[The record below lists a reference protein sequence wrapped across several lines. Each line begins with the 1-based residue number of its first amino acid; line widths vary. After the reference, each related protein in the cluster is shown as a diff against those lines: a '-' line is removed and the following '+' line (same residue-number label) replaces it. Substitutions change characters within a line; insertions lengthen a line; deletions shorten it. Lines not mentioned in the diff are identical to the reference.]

1 MEAPLFESIAFKY
14 AAPLKAPVRS
24 ALLDA
29 SGRLAVKDVPVPT
42 LHGGDLLVEMKVCG
56 ICGSDLEKIRGGYTA
71 APPILGHEAVGVV
84 REAGK
89 GVRDIQEGDR
99 VFPHHHVPC
108 YGCGYCMAGSETMCP
123 DYRKWH
129 LEPGGFSE
137 AFRVPPWNVEHGGV
151 LPLPRSLS
159 FEEGAFVEPLACTIR
174 ALDRFRVPKGS
185 TILVSGAGPMGLL
198 TIQLLPSYGAERIL
212 VSEVSAYRLRHAE
225 RLGASTVNPREEE
238 LREAVLG
245 ETEGRGADLAIVA
258 TSNPEALLQAIE
270 STRDGGTVGLLGIPE
285 AGATLP
291 DVSRLLTQELSL
303 ISSNAATERETQRSL
318 RMLAEG
324 TIEVAPLVTHRVG
337 LDEIAKG
344 FALAESAEALKVV
357 VTP

>member
-1 MEAPLFESIAFKY
+1 M
-14 AAPLKAPVRS
+14 RS

-29 SGRLAVKDVPVPT
+29 SGRLVVKDVPVPA
-42 LHGGDLLVEMKVCG
+42 LHGGDLLVEMKACG

-71 APPILGHEAVGVV
+71 APPVLGHEAVGVV
-84 REAGK
+84 QEVGE
-89 GVRDIQEGDR
+89 GVEGIQEGDR

-108 YGCGYCMAGSETMCP
+108 YACSYCRADSETMCR

-137 AFRVPPWNVEHGGV
+137 TFRVPAWNVEHGGV
-151 LPLPRSLS
+151 LTLPRSLS

-174 ALDRFRVPKGS
+174 ALDRFRVPKGG
-185 TILVSGAGPMGLL
+185 TVLVSGAGPMGLL

-212 VSEVSAYRLRHAE
+212 VSEVSAYRLRHAQ
-225 RLGASTVNPREEE
+225 RLGASTLNPREEE
-238 LREAVLG
+238 LREAVSR
-245 ETEGRGADLAIVA
+245 ETGGRGADLAIVA
-258 TSNPEALLQAIE
+258 TSNPKALLQAIE

-285 AGATLP
+285 TGASLP

-303 ISSNAATERETQRSL
+303 ISSNAATERETQRSME
-318 RMLAEG
+318 MLAKG
-324 TIEVAPLVTHRVG
+324 TIGVAPLVTHRVG

-344 FALAESAEALKVV
+344 FALVESAEALKVL